1 MKGLIM
7 KTHTNFKSLTS
18 IIVLML
24 IACLFTACS
33 SSIKVTT
40 DYDKGTDF
48 STYKTFMFVKEVADI
63 PMNDL
68 NKNRLLTTIEKE
80 LNAKG
85 LVKSDEPDI
94 IVDIQLSTRQE
105 QSATTHSSYYGG
117 YGRRGYGRGG
127 GFGTSY
133 TSIDTYVV
141 GTVIINLVDNKE
153 NTLVWQGVGEGTID
167 FDAKNREAMME
178 KNIAKILYGYPP
190 VVEKK

>member
-1 MKGLIM
+1 MN
-7 KTHTNFKSLTS
+7 THTNFKSLTS
-18 IIVLML
+18 IIVLIL

-48 STYKTFMFVKEVADI
+48 SAYKTFNFVKEVADI

-68 NKNRLLTTIEKE
+68 NKKRLLSTIEKE

-85 LVKSDEPDI
+85 LEKSDDPDL
-94 IVDIQLSTRQE
+94 IVDIQLNVRQE

-117 YGRRGYGRGG
+117 YGRRGYRYGG
-127 GFGTSY
+127 GMGTSY

-141 GTVIINLVDNKE
+141 GTIFINLVDNKE
-153 NTLVWQGVGEGTID
+153 NELVWQGVGEGMVD
-167 FDAKNREAMME
+167 FDAKNREEMIE
-178 KNIAKILYGYPP
+178 KNIAMILYGYPP
-190 VVEKK
+190 EVKK